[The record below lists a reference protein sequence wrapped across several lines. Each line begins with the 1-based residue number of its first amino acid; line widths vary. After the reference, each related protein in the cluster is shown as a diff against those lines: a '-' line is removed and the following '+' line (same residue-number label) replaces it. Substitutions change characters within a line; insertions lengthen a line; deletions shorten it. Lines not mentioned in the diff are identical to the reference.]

1 LLGLL
6 GGPRIVGPRPLLPP
20 RLTQYHWALAQL
32 CPLVVEVMMLA
43 DPPRGLA
50 KVWSDYRWKVGNS
63 LDRLGCWLLVN
74 APTVGKLYAGLWSRG
89 RPRLERY
96 PGWTFAAE
104 YFIERRW
111 TALRRAALW
120 DFALERKLRVPLRVP
135 WYAGT
140 TVDVTLGNDQSLCLY
155 VSGSFEP
162 NEFAFIDRVLAPGM
176 TVVDVGANDGL
187 YTVFAAR
194 RVGPSGRVLAVEP
207 SSRER
212 ANLAR
217 NVERNKL
224 SNVTVWP
231 SALGAVA
238 GQANLK
244 IAHGLHAGHNTFGTF
259 AYDDVLAVDSELVA
273 VETLDD
279 VVQRRALEH
288 VDFIKVDVEGAEVG
302 VLQGARQ
309 VLMSSR
315 PLLLIE
321 ANEPAL
327 QAQGTSV
334 QELLTL
340 LRSEFRYDILVFS
353 AHTGGVEVMKDG
365 AAVSPNIVAVPTER
379 TPDILAKAA

>member
-1 LLGLL
+1 
-6 GGPRIVGPRPLLPP
+6 
-20 RLTQYHWALAQL
+20 
-32 CPLVVEVMMLA
+32 MMLA
-43 DPPRGLA
+43 DPPRGFA
-50 KVWSDYRWKVGNS
+50 KIWSDYRWKVGNT

-74 APTVGKLYAGLWSRG
+74 APTVGKLYASLWSRG

-120 DFALERKLRVPLRVP
+120 DFALEQKLRVPLRVP

-194 RVGPSGRVLAVEP
+194 RVGPTGRVLAVEP

-231 SALGAVA
+231 SALGAAA

-279 VVQRRALEH
+279 VVQRRALPR
-288 VDFIKVDVEGAEVG
+288 VDFIKIDVEGAEVG

-315 PLLLIE
+315 PLLLLE

-334 QELLTL
+334 QELLAL

-353 AHTGGVEVMKDG
+353 AHTGGVEVMKDE
-365 AAVSPNIVAVPTER
+365 AAVSPNIVAVPSER

>member
-1 LLGLL
+1 
-6 GGPRIVGPRPLLPP
+6 
-20 RLTQYHWALAQL
+20 
-32 CPLVVEVMMLA
+32 MMLA
-43 DPPRGLA
+43 DPPRGFA
-50 KVWSDYRWKVGNS
+50 KVWSDYRWKVGNY

-74 APTVGKLYAGLWSRG
+74 APAAGRLYATLLSRG
-89 RPRLERY
+89 RPRLKRY

-120 DFALERKLRVPLRVP
+120 DFALERKLRVPLNVP
-135 WYAGT
+135 WYGGT
-140 TVDVTLGNDQSLCLY
+140 TVAVTLGNDQSLCLY

-162 NEFAFIDRVLAPGM
+162 NEFAFIDRVLQPGM
-176 TVVDVGANDGL
+176 VMVDVGANDGL

-212 ANLAR
+212 ANLQR
-217 NVERNKL
+217 NVERNGL
-224 SNVTVWP
+224 TNVVVRP
-231 SALGAVA
+231 SALGAAA
-238 GQANLK
+238 GQASLK

-259 AYDDVLAVDSELVA
+259 AYDDVLAVDSELVT

-279 VVQRRALEH
+279 VIRDCALPRI
-288 VDFIKVDVEGAEVG
+288 DFVKIDVEGAEVG
-302 VLQGARQ
+302 VLKGARQ

-315 PLLLIE
+315 PLLLLE

-327 QAQGTSV
+327 QAQDTSV
-334 QELLTL
+334 AELLAL
-340 LRSEFRYDILVFS
+340 LRSEFHYDILVFS
-353 AHTGGVEVMKDG
+353 AETGGVELLRDG
-365 AAVSPNIVAVPTER
+365 MAVSPNIVAVPRER

>member
-1 LLGLL
+1 MRQQTEQEL
-6 GGPRIVGPRPLLPP
+6 
-20 RLTQYHWALAQL
+20 
-32 CPLVVEVMMLA
+32 
-43 DPPRGLA
+43 
-50 KVWSDYRWKVGNS
+50 
-63 LDRLGCWLLVN
+63 
-74 APTVGKLYAGLWSRG
+74 
-89 RPRLERY
+89 
-96 PGWTFAAE
+96 
-104 YFIERRW
+104 
-111 TALRRAALW
+111 
-120 DFALERKLRVPLRVP
+120 
-135 WYAGT
+135 
-140 TVDVTLGNDQSLCLY
+140 
-155 VSGSFEP
+155 
-162 NEFAFIDRVLAPGM
+162 IDRVLAPGM

-187 YTVFAAR
+187 YSVFVAR

-244 IAHGLHAGHNTFGTF
+244 IAHGLHAGHNTLGTF

-279 VVQRRALEH
+279 VVQRHALAR
-288 VDFIKVDVEGAEVG
+288 VDFIKIDVEGAEVG
-302 VLQGARQ
+302 VLQGGRQ

-315 PLLLIE
+315 PLLLLE

-327 QAQGTSV
+327 QAQGASV

-353 AHTGGVEVMKDG
+353 AHTGGVEIMKEG
-365 AAVSPNIVAVPTER
+365 AAVSPNIVA
-379 TPDILAKAA
+379 DLAKGGSSLDRASVERMREVVMTVLRELMKVKGRNASARG